1 MRYRGLITLNH
12 SLRCISFGAMFTGL
26 SCGAGL
32 DSLPRLHGAQV
43 FVPTVKPQADDGD
56 FYRSFAPY
64 RVLELFVCLF
74 AGW

>member
-1 MRYRGLITLNH
+1 MRYKPDHFASEVTLH
-12 SLRCISFGAMFTGL
+12 FEA
-26 SCGAGL
+26 CGTVQSMGVIR
-32 DSLPRLHGAQV
+32 SGQIGNCVHGIQV

>member
-1 MRYRGLITLNH
+1 MLYIGDAVLTGH
-12 SLRCISFGAMFTGL
+12 RCK
-26 SCGAGL
+26 
-32 DSLPRLHGAQV
+32 RLAKAVHGAQV